1 MDKPIS
7 NGLRTLFLIHAIV
20 GLVFGVPL
28 WFVPGRF
35 LTLVGWVPAMVQ
47 LPESTLSIP
56 GQTFVDAAV
65 ARLVGVALVALALSS
80 IQGYRAKRWD
90 QVELLVQLEAVFCV
104 LGALSTA
111 GTGLFFF
118 ERVFPL
124 FGWIVTVLLAVFA
137 VAWLLALR
145 RGRIG

>member
-1 MDKPIS
+1 MDKPVS

-20 GLVFGVPL
+20 GLILGVPL

-65 ARLVGVALVALALSS
+65 VRLLGVALIALALSS
-80 IQGYRAKRWD
+80 IQGYRAKHWD

-104 LGALSTA
+104 LGTVSMI

-118 ERVFPL
+118 QRVFPL
-124 FGWIVTVLLAVFA
+124 FGWLVTALFAVFA
-137 VAWLLALR
+137 VVWLLAFR
-145 RGRIG
+145 RGRAG